1 MKGKKNYEL
10 NYLFCIYANIHK
22 KTDHVLAENYQ

>member
-10 NYLFCIYANIHK
+10 NYHFSANIHK